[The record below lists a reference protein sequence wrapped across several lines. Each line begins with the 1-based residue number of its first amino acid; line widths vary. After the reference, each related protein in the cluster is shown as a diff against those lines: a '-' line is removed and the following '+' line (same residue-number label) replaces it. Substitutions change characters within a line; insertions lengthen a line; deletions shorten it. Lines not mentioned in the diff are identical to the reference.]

1 MSEDMSHTLGKSR
14 PIGRFTPPPPQ
25 VLQISVNNG
34 PVDELAA
41 RALTETG
48 ARFEKS
54 KGKEVKGVG
63 FGGTTEAA
71 LAYIRENGLSTHIG
85 RLTTSINRSGID
97 DTSRRLLAAGGVY
110 AYLLLRALKEDKVKS
125 DDIEGLR
132 YSVMLHLSDD
142 DASPMAVLVKSVVA
156 HVLKEGKI
164 ELDANLEKRLNS
176 DLRRAGISLA
186 KGKLKPAVL
195 SLLTSIK
202 DDGDLPDFVNDFFLK
217 RKEVEPTITIT
228 DSIRNGIVRHLR
240 ALGVRR
246 ITREQF
252 EAGKFDEYFAVAYD
266 SAMRASTGEQDPLT
280 MKYSAAGSA
289 AMAADWDFSVDDF
302 STMAEQGVVKDNIVA
317 AGAAYYV
324 YELGERLGIY
334 RLADSLVLRWASG
347 VLDLADGE
355 AASLLYRYWKLR
367 DDRSPEQE
375 RGLLYK
381 RALNIGETEV
391 LSRMIVNEDFP
402 VLWHRLME
410 EVTRYIEKYEKSV
423 ELDAAGSKVSRS
435 AIYESVRNLQFNLT
449 EHMTGMAHMLVR
461 EMYAHFRDALAILG
475 HEDIVDFFGGGARKN
490 LWTVIAK
497 LSAEE
502 FRSAPNISAIRT
514 SAVEGNHVFQFI
526 SKFDGFA
533 SVREEDFRSFLES
546 AEAWIL
552 AQGSMGEDEVVPDD
566 DAEDP
571 DTFEDEESS
580 EDEWDA

>member
-1 MSEDMSHTLGKSR
+1 MSEDMSTTLGKDR
-14 PIGRFTPPPPQ
+14 PFGGRFGPPPPQ

-34 PVDELAA
+34 AIDDIAV
-41 RALTETG
+41 RALRETG
-48 ARFEKS
+48 AHFEKTES
-54 KGKEVKGVG
+54 RVDSVG
-63 FGGTTEAA
+63 FEGTTASA
-71 LAYIRENGLSTHIG
+71 LAYIRERGLSTQIG
-85 RLTTSINRSGID
+85 RLTTGINRSGID

-110 AYLLLRALKEDKVKS
+110 PYLLLNALKEDKVKS
-125 DDIEGLR
+125 DDIDGLR
-132 YSVMLHLSDD
+132 YSVMLHLTDGDD
-142 DASPMAVLVKSVVA
+142 SPMSVLVQTLVRQ
-156 HVLKEGKI
+156 VLQEGKI
-164 ELDANLEKRLNS
+164 ELEEELEQRLVAEV
-176 DLRRAGISLA
+176 RRAGVSLV
-186 KGKLKPAVL
+186 KGKVRPAVL
-195 SLLTSIK
+195 AVLSRIK
-202 DDGDLPDFVNDFFLK
+202 DDGDLPDLVDDFFFR
-217 RKEVEPTITIT
+217 RKEVEPTIAIT
-228 DSIRNGIVRHLR
+228 DALRDGMVRHLR

-246 ITREQF
+246 ITKAQF
-252 EAGKFDEYFAVAYD
+252 ASGNFDEYFAVAYD
-266 SAMRASTGEQDPLT
+266 NAMRSATGDQDPLAIKFST
-280 MKYSAAGSA
+280 SGAAVLG
-289 AMAADWDFSVDDF
+289 ADWDFSVDDF
-302 STMAEQGVVKDNIVA
+302 STMAEQGLVRENISA
-317 AGAAYYV
+317 AGAAYYI

-347 VLDLADGE
+347 ALDVADGE

-381 RALNIGETEV
+381 RALNIGDTEV

-435 AIYESVRNLQFNLT
+435 GIFEAVRNLQFNLT
-449 EHMTGMAHMLVR
+449 EHMTGMAHMQVR
-461 EMYAHFRDALAILG
+461 EMYAHFRDALGILG

-502 FRSAPNISAIRT
+502 FHSAPNISAIRT
-514 SAVEGNHVFQFI
+514 SAVEGNHVFRFI
-526 SKFDGFA
+526 SKFDGFS

-552 AQGSMGEDEVVPDD
+552 AQGSMGEEETSPNEN
-566 DAEDP
+566 AEDP
-571 DTFEDEESS
+571 DAVEDEESA